1 MRTAR
6 NPGTLLLIFVVLIA
20 VGGAFTVRA
29 LTRPAPGA
37 QTAYTAMFTNASG
50 LRPGDDVRLLGVQ
63 VGKVRSVEL
72 DQDDAARGTLAR
84 VAFTVNRDQRLTRAT
99 TLSIRFQ
106 NLTGLRYLDLS
117 PSAASAEAI
126 AAKST
131 IGTDRT
137 VPSFDITTIFNGL
150 QPVLAAMQ
158 PEQINHLAQSIAA
171 VVEGDGSGLGP
182 LLDALQTLSRFTN
195 DRSALL
201 QTLVR
206 NLKTINESLGGRSTT
221 IPTVIGYLQ
230 GVARVLRNAAPST
243 IVLSDQGAEL
253 MTAADALLRGAG
265 LQPAG
270 SSLLELARPELPRL
284 QSLVDLAALLPGLF
298 ANLTQQRVPA
308 AGGDTGCSRG
318 VAQLPAGL
326 QVFLRGSKVTLCR
339 S

>member
-1 MRTAR
+1 MRTAK
-6 NPGTLLLIFVVLIA
+6 NPGTLLLIFVVLVA
-20 VGGAFTVRA
+20 VGAAFTVRA
-29 LTRPAPGA
+29 LTRPAQAA
-37 QTAYTAMFTNASG
+37 QSPYTALFTNASG

-63 VGKVRSVEL
+63 VGKVEEVAL
-72 DQDDAARGTLAR
+72 DQDDTARGTLAR
-84 VAFTVNRDQRLTRAT
+84 VAFTVDRAQRLTTAT

-117 PSAASAEAI
+117 PSDAAAAAI
-126 AAKST
+126 APRST
-131 IGTDRT
+131 IGTGRT
-137 VPSFDITTIFNGL
+137 VPSFDVTTIFNGL

-182 LLDALQTLSRFTN
+182 LLDALQTLSRFTD

-206 NLKTINESLGGRSTT
+206 NLKTINDSLGGKSTAL
-221 IPTVIGYLQ
+221 PTVIGYLQ
-230 GVARVLRNAAPST
+230 GVGEVMRGAASST
-243 IVLSDQGAEL
+243 TILSDQGAEL

-270 SSLLELARPELPRL
+270 TSLIELARPELPRL

-298 ANLTQQRVPA
+298 ANLTQQRIPA

-318 VAQLPAGL
+318 EAQLPAGV

-339 S
+339 R

>member
-1 MRTAR
+1 MRTAK
-6 NPGTLLLIFVVLIA
+6 NPGTLLLIFVVLVA
-20 VGGAFTVRA
+20 VGAAFTVRA
-29 LTRPAPGA
+29 LTRPAQAA
-37 QTAYTAMFTNASG
+37 QSPYTALFTNASG

-63 VGKVRSVEL
+63 VGKVEEVAL
-72 DQDDAARGTLAR
+72 DQEDTARGTLAR
-84 VAFTVNRDQRLTRAT
+84 VAFTVDRAQRLTTAT

-117 PSAASAEAI
+117 PSDARAAAI
-126 AAKST
+126 APKST
-131 IGTDRT
+131 IGTGRT
-137 VPSFDITTIFNGL
+137 VPSFDVTTIFNGL

-206 NLKTINESLGGRSTT
+206 NLKTINDSLGGKSTAL
-221 IPTVIGYLQ
+221 PTVIGYLQ
-230 GVARVLRNAAPST
+230 GIGEVMRNAAPST
-243 IVLSDQGAEL
+243 TILSDQGAEL

-270 SSLLELARPELPRL
+270 TSLIELARPELPRL

-298 ANLTQQRVPA
+298 ANLTQQRIPA

-318 VAQLPAGL
+318 EAQLPAGL

-339 S
+339 R

>member
-6 NPGTLLLIFVVLIA
+6 HPGTLLLIFVVLIA
-20 VGGAFTVRA
+20 VGAAFTVRA
-29 LTRPAPGA
+29 LTRPAQAA
-37 QTAYTAMFTNASG
+37 QTSYTAMFTNASG
-50 LRPGDDVRLLGVQ
+50 LRSGDDVRLLGVQ
-63 VGKVRSVEL
+63 VGKVRDVTL
-72 DQDDAARGTLAR
+72 DQDDAARGSLAR
-84 VAFTVNRDQRLTRAT
+84 VEFTVDRDQRLTSAT

-117 PSAASAEAI
+117 PSDAQAPAI

-137 VPSFDITTIFNGL
+137 VPSFDVTTIFNGL

-206 NLKTINESLGGRSTT
+206 NLKTINESLGGKSSAL
-221 IPTVIGYLQ
+221 PTVIGYLQ
-230 GVARVLRNAAPST
+230 GIGTVMRDAAPST
-243 IVLSDQGAEL
+243 KTLSDQGAEL

-270 SSLLELARPELPRL
+270 YTLLELARPELPRL
-284 QSLVDLAALLPGLF
+284 QGLVDLAALLPGLF
-298 ANLTQQRVPA
+298 ANLTQQPVPA

-318 VAQLPAGL
+318 EAQLPAGL
-326 QVFLRGSKVTLCR
+326 LVFLRGSKVTLCKR
-339 S
+339 

>member
-1 MRTAR
+1 MRTAK
-6 NPGTLLLIFVVLIA
+6 NPGTLLLIFVVLVA
-20 VGGAFTVRA
+20 VGAAFTVRA
-29 LTRPAPGA
+29 LTRPAQAA
-37 QTAYTAMFTNASG
+37 QSPYTALFTNASG

-63 VGKVRSVEL
+63 VGKVEEVAL
-72 DQDDAARGTLAR
+72 DQEDTARGTLAR
-84 VAFTVNRDQRLTRAT
+84 VAFTVDRAQRLTTAT

-117 PSAASAEAI
+117 PSDARAAAI
-126 AAKST
+126 APKST
-131 IGTDRT
+131 IGTGRT
-137 VPSFDITTIFNGL
+137 VPSFDVTTIFNGL

-206 NLKTINESLGGRSTT
+206 NLKTINDSLGGKSTAL
-221 IPTVIGYLQ
+221 PTVIGYLQ
-230 GVARVLRNAAPST
+230 GIGEVMRNAAPST
-243 IVLSDQGAEL
+243 TILSDQGAEL

-265 LQPAG
+265 LQPA
-270 SSLLELARPELPRL
+270 STSLIELARPELPRL

-298 ANLTQQRVPA
+298 ANLTQQRIPA

-318 VAQLPAGL
+318 EAQLPAGL

-339 S
+339 R

>member
-20 VGGAFTVRA
+20 VGAAFTVRA
-29 LTRPAPGA
+29 LTRPASSA
-37 QTAYTAMFTNASG
+37 QTSYTALFTNASG
-50 LRPGDDVRLLGVQ
+50 LRSGDDVRLLGVQ
-63 VGKVRSVEL
+63 VGKVRGVVL
-72 DQDDAARGTLAR
+72 DQDDASRGTLAR
-84 VAFTVNRDQRLTRAT
+84 VEFTVDRTQRLTRST

-106 NLTGLRYLDLS
+106 NLTGLRYLELS
-117 PSAASAEAI
+117 PSDANAGAI
-126 AAKST
+126 GPEST
-131 IGTDRT
+131 IGTDHT

-150 QPVLAAMQ
+150 QPVLAAMR
-158 PEQINHLAQSIAA
+158 PEQINHLAQSIAS

-182 LLDALQTLSRFTN
+182 LLDALHTLSRFTN

-201 QTLVR
+201 RTLVD
-206 NLKTINESLGGRSTT
+206 NLKTINESLGGRSST

-230 GVARVLRNAAPST
+230 GIGEVLRNAAAST
-243 IVLSDQGAEL
+243 TILSDQGAEL

-270 SSLLELARPELPRL
+270 NSLLELARPELPRL

-318 VAQLPAGL
+318 LAQLPAGL

>member
-6 NPGTLLLIFVVLIA
+6 NPGILLLIFIVLIA

-29 LTRPAPGA
+29 LTRPAQAA
-37 QTAYTAMFTNASG
+37 QSPYTAVFTNASG
-50 LRPGDDVRLLGVQ
+50 LRAGDDVRLLGVQ
-63 VGKVRSVEL
+63 VGKVREVAL
-72 DQDDAARGTLAR
+72 DQDDTARGSLAR
-84 VAFTVNRDQRLTRAT
+84 VDFTVDRDQRLTTASK
-99 TLSIRFQ
+99 LSIRFQ
-106 NLTGLRYLDLS
+106 NLTGLRYLELS
-117 PSAASAEAI
+117 PGDAKADAI
-126 AAKST
+126 APRST

-137 VPSFDITTIFNGL
+137 VPSFDVTTIFNGL

-206 NLKTINESLGGRSTT
+206 NLKTINESLGKRSGSL
-221 IPTVIGYLQ
+221 PTVIGYLQ
-230 GVARVLRNAAPST
+230 GVGTVLQNAAPST
-243 IVLSDQGAEL
+243 KILSDQGAEL

-298 ANLTQQRVPA
+298 ANLTQQRVPP

-318 VAQLPAGL
+318 EAQLPAGVL
-326 QVFLRGSKVTLCR
+326 LFLRGSKVTLCKR
-339 S
+339 